1 MAPSGGGGT
10 TGQRI
15 DVLTGA
21 GLVFIKVF
29 SSGVGLYVGT
39 RILGCS
45 LAAISAGAFAA
56 LIAFTAGVVW
66 LEARRVRSSSK

>member
-29 SSGVGLYVGT
+29 SSVLGMLELEFGLQ
-39 RILGCS
+39 

-56 LIAFTAGVVW
+56 LIAFTAGVW
-66 LEARRVRSSSK
+66 LETTVRSSSK